1 MKPKRVENNKKASCR
16 PTLNNWHAMNR
27 KQRREMMRKMQ
38 SADLSLEVVHPDA
51 AGIDIGNE
59 SHYVAVPPDRDSH
72 PVQCFGCTTAELK
85 AMASWLNLCGIRTV
99 AMQSTGVYWIAV
111 YDTLEAAGLEV
122 YLVNARDTK
131 NLPGR
136 KSDVQES
143 QWLMKLH
150 TYGLLRNSFRPS
162 REIRTM
168 RTYWRQRND
177 LVRAAGRHIQRI
189 QKTLTQMNIQLAN
202 VLSDVGGMSGQAII
216 KAILAGE
223 RDPYQLAALRNWRV
237 KASEEE
243 IARSLEGNWQE
254 EQMFV
259 LQQEQDGYQFCL
271 KQMAECDQRLQ
282 QYLQQQEDRSQGASL
297 PQEKRKERLKK
308 RRNGNAPQFDMR
320 TELFRMTGTDLT
332 QIDGID
338 VTTTMTILSEAGWD
352 MSKWKTEHHFVS
364 WLRLCPDNRISG
376 GKIVGKGRLPTNNRI
391 TNALRMAASTLR
403 LSHSYLGAQFRRLR
417 SKLGPPVAIKA
428 MAAKLAR
435 LLYRML
441 RYGMPFI
448 DRGEAFYE
456 SQHRKLQI
464 NYLKRKAANLGFQI
478 IEAPAA

>member
-1 MKPKRVENNKKASCR
+1 
-16 PTLNNWHAMNR
+16 
-27 KQRREMMRKMQ
+27 
-38 SADLSLEVVHPDA
+38 
-51 AGIDIGNE
+51 
-59 SHYVAVPPDRDSH
+59 
-72 PVQCFGCTTAELK
+72 
-85 AMASWLNLCGIRTV
+85 
-99 AMQSTGVYWIAV
+99 
-111 YDTLEAAGLEV
+111 
-122 YLVNARDTK
+122 
-131 NLPGR
+131 
-136 KSDVQES
+136 
-143 QWLMKLH
+143 
-150 TYGLLRNSFRPS
+150 
-162 REIRTM
+162 M

-202 VLSDVGGMSGQAII
+202 VLSDVGGMTGQAII

-243 IARSLEGNWQE
+243 IACSLEGNWQE
-254 EQMFV
+254 EQLFV

-282 QYLQQQEDRSQGASL
+282 QYLQQQEDRSHGATL

-376 GKIVGKGRLPTNNRI
+376 GKIIGKGRLPTNNRI

-435 LLYRML
+435 LVYRML

-448 DRGEAFYE
+448 DQGETFYE

-464 NYLKRKAANLGFQI
+464 TYLKRKAANLGFQI
-478 IEAPAA
+478 IEALPA